1 MKPLQ
6 KAKRS
11 DGSARVT
18 VAAPAAPPLGHRL
31 LIIAIMAGM
40 LIAAFAFVI
49 LVRVG

>member
-11 DGSARVT
+11 DGSDRVAI
-18 VAAPAAPPLGHRL
+18 AAPAPPLAHRL
-31 LIIAIMAGM
+31 LIVAIMAGV

>member
-11 DGSARVT
+11 DGSARVAI
-18 VAAPAAPPLGHRL
+18 AAPAPPPLAHRL
-31 LIIAIMAGM
+31 LVVTIMAGV